1 MKRTVRTNWKGPPR
15 ANAVKLGTI
24 LYDTVNGS
32 NSGVSRKTRPPTLCG
47 PSLAKAG
54 ARMNGRDKLRRSTGP
69 NDKSLV
75 GSSLGSAPRRRRERE
90 RERGENATA
99 TASRFSRKQCVRI
112 GVPIRDRRRRR
123 RRRRG
128 PQGHPWGCRK
138 IVRVIQTTP
147 MIESPDSIFFCLFCF
162 VLFLFFFIVFSRLS
176 KHVPESPSVQPF
188 RSPAVLIT

>member
-90 RERGENATA
+90 RERMQRPRRRDFPENNASALAFRSATA
-99 TASRFSRKQCVRI
+99 AVVVVVDVDRKAI
-112 GVPIRDRRRRR
+112 LGDAA
-123 RRRRG
+123 
-128 PQGHPWGCRK
+128 K
-138 IVRVIQTTP
+138 SF
-147 MIESPDSIFFCLFCF
+147 E
-162 VLFLFFFIVFSRLS
+162 
-176 KHVPESPSVQPF
+176 
-188 RSPAVLIT
+188 